1 MKPSLQVRL
10 SQHLALTPQ
19 LQQSIRLLQLS
30 TLELHQEV
38 EQMLEAN
45 PFLEVDEE
53 GVAQDR
59 PMADTT
65 LAPPERSPG
74 ATDDWDG
81 GDTPAAATSPASE
94 AETPGVDQLDFNSS
108 ASDSNDWDSGSER
121 EDYDSLSD
129 VSGARSNAV
138 EDEDGDWS
146 ERSSLTESLN
156 DHLRGQLLGMR
167 LAGEDMLL
175 VEALIDSLNED
186 GYLADPL
193 EDIAERLA
201 IELSIGDTPG
211 DEEAATLCEELIDQ
225 LRCALGWLQNLE
237 PCGVGARDL
246 GECLVLQLRECD
258 RTEAQRVAI
267 LICQGHLEL
276 LARRDMKKLMAATGA
291 DEDDI
296 RDAQTLI
303 LTLEPKPGRRF
314 ARAEANIV
322 VPDVIVQKAGRGW
335 RVVLNPDVMP
345 KLRINDLY
353 AQVLRQHR
361 SQRTGDE
368 GGATLAVRLQEARW
382 FVKNIL
388 QRFDTIQRVS
398 QAIVERQK
406 GFFTHGEI
414 AMKPLVLREIA
425 DELGLHEST
434 ISRVTT
440 AKYMNTPFGTFELK
454 YFFGSSLNT
463 EAGGNASSTAVRAL
477 IKQFVAAE
485 DQKKPLSDSQ
495 LSTMLEEQGIQV
507 ARLAV
512 LGHRAQGDLNNRVAA
527 GAPFRGSLRRCRA
540 WLRARPGSYPDR
552 PWCAVRAGRSDG
564 VIEFAI
570 WPARPMHWTGGEP
583 RRPAMHDPVRHQ
595 IASRIHDLLM
605 HEMGE
610 DVDINLMLG
619 PPEYARAVLSLCR
632 ACGSAELGRLAEQF
646 LMTQTPLPPL
656 RAAAAISPAL
666 STRR

>member
-38 EQMLEAN
+38 EQMLEQN
-45 PFLEVDEE
+45 PFLEADEDSGGGGPEAVTVE
-53 GVAQDR
+53 GGTSTAAEREDWSA
-59 PMADTT
+59 PGTDSAGEAPADSGSSGDG
-65 LAPPERSPG
+65 EG
-74 ATDDWDG
+74 A
-81 GDTPAAATSPASE
+81 
-94 AETPGVDQLDFNSS
+94 GVDQLDFEGGDAGS
-108 ASDSNDWDSGSER
+108 DWDSGQD
-121 EDYDSLSD
+121 DYQSLSD
-129 VSGARSNAV
+129 VGGTRNGAPD
-138 EDEDGDWS
+138 DEDSDWS
-146 ERSSLTESLN
+146 ERSSVAESLP
-156 DHLRGQLLGMR
+156 DHLRSQLRGMR
-167 LAGEDMLL
+167 LAPEDQLL
-175 VEALIDSLNED
+175 VEALIDSLTED

-193 EDIAERLA
+193 EEIAERLA
-201 IELSIGDTPG
+201 VGLELGEALGRDVAPGEVTAVDLDQAELPEEPTP
-211 DEEAATLCEELIDQ
+211 EEAQAAAELREELLGR

-246 GECLVLQLRECD
+246 GECLVLQLREHD
-258 RTEAQRVAI
+258 ATEARRVAI

-276 LARRDMKKLMAATGA
+276 LARRDMKKLVAATGA

-296 RDAQTLI
+296 RDAQSLI
-303 LTLEPKPGRRF
+303 VTLEPKPGRRF

-345 KLRINDLY
+345 RLRINDMY
-353 AQVLRQHR
+353 AQALRQHR
-361 SQRTGDE
+361 GQRGADDA
-368 GGATLAVRLQEARW
+368 GSGATLSARLQEARW

-440 AKYMNTPFGTFELK
+440 AKYMATPFGTFELK

-507 ARLAV
+507 AR
-512 LGHRAQGDLNNRVAA
+512 RTVAKYREA
-527 GAPFRGSLRRCRA
+527 LKIAPANLRK
-540 WLRARPGSYPDR
+540 
-552 PWCAVRAGRSDG
+552 
-564 VIEFAI
+564 AI
-570 WPARPMHWTGGEP
+570 
-583 RRPAMHDPVRHQ
+583 
-595 IASRIHDLLM
+595 
-605 HEMGE
+605 
-610 DVDINLMLG
+610 
-619 PPEYARAVLSLCR
+619 
-632 ACGSAELGRLAEQF
+632 
-646 LMTQTPLPPL
+646 
-656 RAAAAISPAL
+656 
-666 STRR
+666 